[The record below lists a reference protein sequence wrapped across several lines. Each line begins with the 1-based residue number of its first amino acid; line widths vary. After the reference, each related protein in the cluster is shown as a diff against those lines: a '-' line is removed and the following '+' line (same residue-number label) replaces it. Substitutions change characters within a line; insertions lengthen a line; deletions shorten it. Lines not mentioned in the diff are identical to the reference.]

1 MNKLSKN
8 EQDQKLKR
16 TDRTMFAPSMLSADF
31 SALGR
36 DLQTIEKAG
45 ADWLH
50 VDIMDGHFVPNITFG
65 PDQLKNLRGC
75 VEIPFDV
82 HLMID
87 DPKTYIPRFIGAGG
101 DFITF
106 HVETAC
112 DIGECLDLIEEGG
125 AVPGLVISPDTDP
138 SALAPWLDRVRIIL
152 VMSVYPGF
160 GGQSYIPASS
170 DKIRKIREM
179 IGDRDILIEVD
190 GGVNF
195 KTARE
200 IRDAGADV
208 LVSGSCVFG
217 GDPDENLKKLRELT
231 A

>member
-1 MNKLSKN
+1 MSKLTREEQNRILNKK
-8 EQDQKLKR
+8 
-16 TDRTMFAPSMLSADF
+16 TRTMIAPSMLSADF
-31 SALGR
+31 SCLDH
-36 DLQTIEKAG
+36 DLKAVEKGG

-65 PDQLKNLRGC
+65 PDQCKDLRKC
-75 VEIPFDV
+75 IDIPFDV

-87 DPKTYIPRFIGAGG
+87 DPKTYIPRFIDAGA
-101 DFITF
+101 DIVTF
-106 HVETAC
+106 HVETTC
-112 DIGECLDLIEEGG
+112 DISECLDLIEEGG

-138 SALAPWLDRVRIIL
+138 EALAPWMDRVRTIL

-200 IRDAGADV
+200 IREAGADV

-217 GDPDENLKKLRELT
+217 GDPGENIEKLHQIT
-231 A
+231 D